1 MIAQETI
8 DKVRSASDIVDIISG
23 YLKLKR
29 RGRNFIA
36 RCPFHNEK
44 TPSFTVSPDKQIY
57 HCFGCS
63 AGGNVFSFLMEHEK
77 MSFTE
82 AVQFLASKAGIVIKE
97 TRSDYQR
104 DEFARLNYANEVA
117 LEYFKQ
123 MLTHPK
129 YKKALDSYLIEK
141 RGLKQETIEQFQLG
155 LATEEWDGLIKFAAT
170 KDLYPETLEKA
181 GLVIKSEKRQSHFDR
196 FRQRLMIPIFNLSR
210 KPIAFGGRTLKK
222 GELAKYVNSP
232 ETPLYSKS
240 NVLYGLDLSRDALR
254 KMNYVYVVEGYFDV
268 ISLHQAGI
276 QNVVASS
283 GTAFTPQQA
292 RLLSRFVDQA
302 YLFFDSDSAGYN
314 AALRSVDLLYD
325 AGLDVKIMEANEGED
340 PDSIARIDGRNRIEE
355 IKEEAVDFITF
366 RTRDI
371 DFGSSGVV
379 AREKLLKELKEIGSK
394 IGDETRRTLFFDD
407 AAERLKV
414 DRKLFDLKG
423 TSTLSRKSEKT
434 TKQHQQLDRIE
445 AEFIS
450 LLLSNPT
457 QARQAFET
465 VGPDDFDSKQ
475 LSSLYTDLARQFH
488 DSGRIDIN
496 VLVDNL
502 PDQGAKSLAT
512 ELAAREWEPE
522 NVDKETEARFK
533 LIANSGRKR
542 IRDRL
547 KAELAEAEASGDNKR
562 ASQLIDELKLHGL
575 GD

>member
-44 TPSFTVSPDKQIY
+44 TPSFTISPDKQIY

-77 MSFTE
+77 MSFSE
-82 AVQFLASKAGIVIKE
+82 AVQFLASKAGIVVKE
-97 TRSDYQR
+97 TKSDYQR

-117 LEYFKQ
+117 LDYFKK

-129 YKKALDSYLIEK
+129 YKSALDAYLIDK
-141 RGLKQETIEQFQLG
+141 RGLKPETIEEFQLG
-155 LATEEWDGLIKFAAT
+155 LATEEWDGLIKFAAK
-170 KDLYPETLEKA
+170 KDLNPETLEKA
-181 GLVIKSEKRQSHFDR
+181 GLVVKSEKRQSYFDR

-222 GELAKYVNSP
+222 GEPAKYVNSP

-240 NVLYGLDLSRDALR
+240 NVLYGLDFSRDALR

-276 QNVVASS
+276 KNVVASS

-292 RLLSRFVDQA
+292 RLLSRFVDEA

-325 AGLDVKIMEANEGED
+325 AGLDVKIMEGSEGED

-355 IKEEAVDFITF
+355 LKEVAVDFITF
-366 RTRDI
+366 RTKDI

-379 AREKLLKELKEIGSK
+379 AREKLLKEIKDIGHK
-394 IGDETRRTLFFDD
+394 ISDKTRRTLFFDD
-407 AAERLKV
+407 AANRLKV
-414 DRKLFDLKG
+414 NRQLFDLEQPVK
-423 TSTLSRKSEKT
+423 LAQNPEPPKKKR
-434 TKQHQQLDRIE
+434 HQLNKIE

-450 LLLSNPT
+450 LLLSNPS
-457 QARQAFET
+457 QSRLAFET

-475 LSSLYTDLARQFH
+475 LSRLYTDLARQFH
-488 DSGRIDIN
+488 DAGKVNIN

-502 PDQGAKSLAT
+502 TDPGAKSLAT

-522 NVDKETEARFK
+522 NVDKETEARLK
-533 LIANSGRKR
+533 LIAESGRKR
-542 IRDRL
+542 IRERL
-547 KAELAEAEASGDNKR
+547 KAELALAEASGDNTR
-562 ASQLIDELKLHGL
+562 ANQLVDELKLHGL